1 MTEFLTWPT
10 RQVWPLFLRDRTC
23 SYSLTTVSYL
33 SARGASHGSL
43 ETYPSMYAKVRGSI
57 PGGLG
62 KLRLGELVTDKT
74 WREGSEMQVW
84 EPPRRV
90 ENRFEGPKKK
100 GGTRCTL
107 NGQETKEVTATHSA
121 NVTTFCV
128 AFKWNN
134 RDALSMFCLCTDL
147 FHYLTS
153 KGPIIIRIIHSTKDA
168 ISSEF
173 ETKSCYGIEAFVW
186 L

>member
-134 RDALSMFCLCTDL
+134 RDALLCTFYVLLYFIIEHLNLKDQISYAL
-147 FHYLTS
+147 FILQKMQYPRNLKLNHVM
-153 KGPIIIRIIHSTKDA
+153 
-168 ISSEF
+168 E
-173 ETKSCYGIEAFVW
+173 
-186 L
+186 